1 MAVRHGE
8 AGHTKETCQICGC
21 LLHRAGWYA
30 EDSVRGRSHATR
42 HHYVAERFFGRSA
55 NRPGT
60 RRGAIFVT
68 CPWDHED
75 QKGVFCYECHEE
87 LLHNPVLLPGDIAK
101 FARLVK
107 LRGLSET
114 RKRVGRSR
122 IAGRIILLHEVIARG
137 LDRPCGRSSGPERQG
152 RTHERTR
159 AQRSQT
165 PRRSRAT
172 T

>member
-21 LLHRAGWYA
+21 LLHRAGRYA

-68 CPWDHED
+68 CPWDHEGR
-75 QKGVFCYECHEE
+75 KGIFCYECHEE
-87 LLHNPVLLPGDIAK
+87 LLHNPILLPRDIAK
-101 FARLVK
+101 FARFVK

-137 LDRPCGRSSGPERQG
+137 LDSAARKIKWPGKTGG
-152 RTHERTR
+152 THERNG
-159 AQRSQT
+159 AQRS
-165 PRRSRAT
+165 
-172 T
+172 